1 VAASR
6 RKRQKSI
13 LGGYE
18 MIKKSIQK
26 KGYKSNSAYANPIG
40 IRPYDKLEREK
51 YPLLDEIYKY
61 DRDRYK
67 GINEFAD
74 ALRMDSIEYYYQDF
88 CRKRGPGSIKDFF
101 KATTEKDF
109 MGYTGSFDE
118 ILFTLHSEQIIFL
131 WKHQKEIAYIFG
143 IFRIGDYIFF
153 KTNNLMFLQHRRSGK
168 SYIYQGVLV

>member
-6 RKRQKSI
+6 RKRRKSI
-13 LGGYE
+13 LGGYV

-40 IRPYDKLEREK
+40 TRPYDKLEKER

-109 MGYTGSFDE
+109 MGYTGSFYE
-118 ILFTLHSEQIIFL
+118 ALFTFHENRISFL
-131 WKHQKEIAYIFG
+131 WHSQKEIVDILGVFK
-143 IFRIGDYIFF
+143 IGDYTLF
-153 KTNNLMFLQHRRSGK
+153 KTNDFLFLQHRRTGK
-168 SYIYQGVLV
+168 SYIYQGVLI